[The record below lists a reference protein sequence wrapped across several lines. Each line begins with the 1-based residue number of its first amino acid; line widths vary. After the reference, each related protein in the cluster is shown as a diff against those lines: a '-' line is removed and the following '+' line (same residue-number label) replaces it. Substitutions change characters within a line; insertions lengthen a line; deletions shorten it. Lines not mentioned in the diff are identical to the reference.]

1 MTQGALAPSQA
12 AVSEA
17 SAQPKGVRKAIAG
30 LFRALNQK
38 KHAVVGVAVA
48 VAVGVI
54 VGRAASDKVS
64 RRRK

>member
-1 MTQGALAPSQA
+1 M
-12 AVSEA
+12 SEA